1 MFTVTELVASL
12 VSVTAPILHSA
23 IQVIALVCPVTPGGA
38 IGAPVVELVYTSVGV
53 NNAPVTNVFL
63 IIFNLLEY
71 HTKN

>member
-23 IQVIALVCPVTPGGA
+23 IQVIALVCPVTAPP
-38 IGAPVVELVYTSVGV
+38 IVAPVVELVYTFVGV
-53 NNAPVTNVFL
+53 NTHPVTNVFL

-71 HTKN
+71 HTEN